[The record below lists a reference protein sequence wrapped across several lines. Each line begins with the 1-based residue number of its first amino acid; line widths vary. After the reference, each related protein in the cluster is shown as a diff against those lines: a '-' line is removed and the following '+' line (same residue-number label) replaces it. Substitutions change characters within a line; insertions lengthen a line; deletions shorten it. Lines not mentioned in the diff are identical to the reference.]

1 MNKKFAILI
10 LTLLMSMTVVLAGC
24 TSKQDPKDAMKSAT
38 GNAMKMTSYEMK
50 SKVVIKDLKVTS
62 QDTDTAA
69 ATGQVMSMLN
79 NAELTIDGVYQSEP
93 MQTELTMG
101 INLKGDMSMSFNI
114 PMVMT
119 KEKLY
124 VKIPSIPLLQM
135 IPEDAVNK
143 YLVLD
148 LKELAA
154 QEGTKF
160 NPDSMDTK
168 KTQQLSNEIM
178 NTLYGEYDGDKYFK
192 DIKVKDAN
200 LPEGVDAKQV
210 VQFYVTNENVKEAAE
225 IFVNKVAPKLLDIVS
240 KDEYRDMLGLTKEDI
255 DKAKSD
261 LNSNNGDKLS
271 KNLNDLKNY
280 LTINQFTVN
289 TAIDKK
295 DFPSYQDAIANVEM
309 NDPETKDNV
318 KLSME
323 VTNQYSKI
331 NDKQTFKIGI
341 PKESD
346 IITMEQLEK
355 EMGAASY

>member
-24 TSKQDPKDAMKSAT
+24 TSKQEPKDAMKSAT

-62 QDTDTAA
+62 ADTENTAA
-69 ATGQVMSMLN
+69 TEQVMSMLK
-79 NAELTIDGVYQSEP
+79 NAELTVDGVYQNDP

-124 VKIPSIPLLQM
+124 VKIPSIPMLP
-135 IPEDAVNK
+135 IPEDVVGK

-148 LKELAA
+148 MKELAK

-178 NTLYGEYDGDKYFK
+178 NTLYGEYDGNKYFK

-225 IFVNKVAPKLLDIVS
+225 IFVNKAMPKILDIVA

-261 LNSNNGDKLS
+261 LNSANQDELS
-271 KNLNDLKNY
+271 KGLNDLKNY
-280 LTINQFTVN
+280 LKINQFNVN

-295 DFPSYQDAIANVEM
+295 DFPSYQDAVVNVEM
-309 NDPETKDNV
+309 NDPETKDNML
-318 KLSME
+318 LSME
-323 VTNQYSKI
+323 MTNQYSKV
-331 NDKQTFKIGI
+331 NEKQTFKIGI
-341 PKESD
+341 PKDSEV
-346 IITMEQLEK
+346 ITMDEFQK
-355 EMGAASY
+355 QMGSASY

>member
-24 TSKQDPKDAMKSAT
+24 TSKQEPKDAMKSAT

-62 QDTDTAA
+62 ADTENTAA
-69 ATGQVMSMLN
+69 TEQVMSMLK
-79 NAELTIDGVYQSEP
+79 NAELTVDGVYQNDP

-124 VKIPSIPLLQM
+124 VKIPSIPMLP
-135 IPEDAVNK
+135 IPEDVVGK

-148 LKELAA
+148 MKELAE

-178 NTLYGEYDGDKYFK
+178 NTLYGEYDGNKYFK

-225 IFVNKVAPKLLDIVS
+225 IFVNKAMPKILDIVA
-240 KDEYRDMLGLTKEDI
+240 KDEYREMLGLTKEDI

-261 LNSNNGDKLS
+261 LNSANQDELS
-271 KNLNDLKNY
+271 KGLNDLKNY
-280 LTINQFTVN
+280 LKINQFNVN

-295 DFPSYQDAIANVEM
+295 DFPSYQDAVVNVEM
-309 NDPETKDNV
+309 NDPETKDNMM
-318 KLSME
+318 LSMQM
-323 VTNQYSKI
+323 TNQYSKV
-331 NDKQTFKIGI
+331 NEKQTFKIGI
-341 PKESD
+341 PKDSEV
-346 IITMEQLEK
+346 ITMDELQK
-355 EMGAASY
+355 QMGSASY

>member
-24 TSKQDPKDAMKSAT
+24 TSKQEPKDAMKSAT
-38 GNAMKMTSYEMK
+38 GNAMKMSSYEMK

-62 QDTDTAA
+62 QDTENTAA
-69 ATGQVMSMLN
+69 TEQVMSMLK
-79 NAELTIDGVYQSEP
+79 NAEVTVDGVYQKDP

-124 VKIPSIPLLQM
+124 VKIPSIPMLPL
-135 IPEDAVNK
+135 PENVVNK

-148 LKELAA
+148 LKELAE
-154 QEGTKF
+154 QEGTAF
-160 NPDSMDTK
+160 NPDSLDTQ

-178 NTLYGEYDGDKYFK
+178 NTLFGEYDGNKYFK

-225 IFVNKVAPKLLDIVS
+225 IFVNKAMPKILDIVA

-261 LNSNNGDKLS
+261 LNSTNQDELS
-271 KNLNDLKNY
+271 KGLNDLKNY
-280 LTINQFTVN
+280 LKINQFNVN

-295 DFPSYQDAIANVEM
+295 DFPSYQDAVVDVEM
-309 NDPETKDNV
+309 NDPETKDNM

-323 VTNQYSKI
+323 LTNQYSKI
-331 NDKQTFKIGI
+331 NGEQAFKIGI
-341 PKESD
+341 PKETEV
-346 IITMEQLEK
+346 ITLEQLQQ
-355 EMGAASY
+355 EMGNASY